1 MGLIAREIEARG
13 IPTLSMTSA
22 LSITRSVNP
31 PRAAFVDFPLGHTTG
46 KPHDPEGQRSL
57 LLAALAAF
65 ETLEEPGDVL
75 DLLTH
80 WDDDDAWKQA
90 LAHPRAGREAGG
102 ADGRGAESDER
113 TARLDTPQ
121 YQNERDREL
130 AEARLAEGG
139 GPSRLPNESSSENP
153 D

>member
-46 KPHDPEGQRSL
+46 KPHDPDGQRSL
-57 LLAALAAF
+57 LLGALEAF
-65 ETLEEPGDVL
+65 ETLEEPGGVVGL
-75 DLLTH
+75 PPT
-80 WDDDDAWKQA
+80 WDEGDAWKEGLAGPQA
-90 LAHPRAGREAGG
+90 NTGPS
-102 ADGRGAESDER
+102 AENDER
-113 TARLDTPQ
+113 TARSDVPQ
-121 YQNERDREL
+121 YQSERDREL
-130 AEARLAEGG
+130 AEAALAEGG
-139 GPSRLPNESSSENP
+139 CPGCVFLTP